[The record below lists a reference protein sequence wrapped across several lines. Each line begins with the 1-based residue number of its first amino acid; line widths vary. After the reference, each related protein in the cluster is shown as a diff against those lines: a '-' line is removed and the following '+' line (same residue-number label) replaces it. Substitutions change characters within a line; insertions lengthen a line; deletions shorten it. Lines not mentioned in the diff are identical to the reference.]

1 VCDEWCGQL
10 SRSELA
16 SKILVL
22 HGLERKASVLMSGEH
37 SVLPAHMDIDELKE
51 ELRSRRIGTHG
62 EREVLER
69 RLEEAWIK
77 EGSRFDMQGEDGYAF
92 GRHAVSAK
100 NLVEEMTEE
109 QVKDE
114 LAKPQW
120 GLKKKDIPKKHHERM
135 LMLESLYSDELQRRK
150 EVAFNIALNDML
162 ASYQLK
168 CSGPKAQLF
177 QRLTQH
183 LKSIAEARGGESRC
197 VCVLAQMPAVVRAS
211 RLAGVCLVR
220 LLCWCSWKKVQML
233 RCCCCCCGPCGKV
246 VEYTALKSRLLT
258 ILHYVASAVAG
269 AATVQNTPGQ
279 KN

>member
-1 VCDEWCGQL
+1 VRDEWCGQL

-150 EVAFNIALNDML
+150 ELAFNIALNDML

-183 LKSIAEARGGESRC
+183 LKSIAEARGGESSRC
-197 VCVLAQMPAVVRAS
+197 LCVMALVPACACCECC
-211 RLAGVCLVR
+211 AGVAASLLLLLLLWHLR
-220 LLCWCSWKKVQML
+220 L
-233 RCCCCCCGPCGKV
+233 
-246 VEYTALKSRLLT
+246 RLLT
-258 ILHYVASAVAG
+258 ILHCVAPAVAG
-269 AATVQNTPGQ
+269 AATVQSIPGQ